1 MIKKLRIN
9 YNKLLMKKKELTITN
24 ETKEAI
30 VKECIEMIGA
40 QEKFKELIFKH
51 DGCRIV

>member
-1 MIKKLRIN
+1 
-9 YNKLLMKKKELTITN
+9 MKKKELTTN

-30 VKECIEMIGA
+30 VKECIEMIGEK
-40 QEKFKELIFKH
+40 EKFKELIFKH

>member
-9 YNKLLMKKKELTITN
+9 YNKLLMKKRELKQTN
-24 ETKEAI
+24 DTKYML
-30 VKECIEMIGA
+30 VKECIDLVA
-40 QEKFKELIFKH
+40 DKFQLLIFKH